1 MFKQMLDFDV
11 YFQAHLL
18 TQDENKFV
26 PFFV

>member
-1 MFKQMLDFDV
+1 MLDFDV